1 MSRNIVLQISLQCFF
16 RALLLQILQV
26 LTMRKLKT
34 ELLHHTYYFSFYFH
48 FLLEEML
55 EDFLKRF
62 QILDDQGLSSD
73 WKKVYLFIEWKE
85 SFLAKLDIVLWCSK
99 YGRMMIF
106 GTLNVCFCM
115 IHSSCARNIN
125 ALGCNYNYS
134 LNDLRF
140 FLLVLFQ
147 YDDFFP
153 QKNISCN
160 LSKFLKD
167 FRAL

>member
-48 FLLEEML
+48 FLSEEML
-55 EDFLKRF
+55 EDFLKGFRF
-62 QILDDQGLSSD
+62 QMTRAIVLIGKKSISSLNG
-73 WKKVYLFIEWKE
+73 KSHF
-85 SFLAKLDIVLWCSK
+85 FAKLDIVLWCSK
-99 YGRMMIF
+99 YGRMLIF
-106 GTLNVCFCM
+106 GTINVCFCM

-140 FLLVLFQ
+140 FLLVLF
-147 YDDFFP
+147 
-153 QKNISCN
+153 
-160 LSKFLKD
+160 
-167 FRAL
+167 

>member
-48 FLLEEML
+48 FLSEEML
-55 EDFLKRF
+55 EDFLKGFRF
-62 QILDDQGLSSD
+62 QMTRAIVLIGKKSISSLNG
-73 WKKVYLFIEWKE
+73 KSHFF
-85 SFLAKLDIVLWCSK
+85 SKLDIVLWCSK
-99 YGRMMIF
+99 YGRILIF
-106 GTLNVCFCM
+106 GTINVCFCM
-115 IHSSCARNIN
+115 IYSSCARNIN

-153 QKNISCN
+153 QKNISN